1 MGHCMNI
8 VLFDTPQARRLLK
21 PFSYTRALAKVRVG
35 IRTIE
40 EKWKHYLQGDYSFLT
55 APYLSSKFPCVDA
68 QESLCINSTVCPDQV
83 LVEAIRNLKGNQKL
97 VKDDTLIATLC
108 DRTALQGFQND
119 DFGTPHLQSIL
130 FEGPLT
136 QIKNNWD
143 IFLINEQEIIKDFQ
157 CICKRRTTQRIQD
170 QHTITYNETD
180 VFLEKGVST
189 KAVILNAESGP
200 IYIGSNAIIQEG
212 AIIRGPVAICEE
224 AQIHAGARISNATT
238 IGPYAKV
245 GGEVSNSV
253 ILGYSNK
260 AHDGFMGHSVIGE
273 WCNLGSGTNT
283 SNLRSDYGN
292 VKTWDEHRKEFYTT
306 DKQFCGLFMGDY
318 SKCAIN
324 TMFNAGTMV
333 GVSANLFGVGYF
345 DKVIPSF
352 TWGMLDKR
360 IQTYR
365 LDQALEAAE
374 RMTVRRSVQLTEQD
388 KKILAHVFLTTTLY
402 RS

>member
-1 MGHCMNI
+1 
-8 VLFDTPQARRLLK
+8 
-21 PFSYTRALAKVRVG
+21 
-35 IRTIE
+35 
-40 EKWKHYLQGDYSFLT
+40 
-55 APYLSSKFPCVDA
+55 
-68 QESLCINSTVCPDQV
+68 
-83 LVEAIRNLKGNQKL
+83 
-97 VKDDTLIATLC
+97 
-108 DRTALQGFQND
+108 
-119 DFGTPHLQSIL
+119 
-130 FEGPLT
+130 
-136 QIKNNWD
+136 
-143 IFLINEQEIIKDFQ
+143 
-157 CICKRRTTQRIQD
+157 
-170 QHTITYNETD
+170 
-180 VFLEKGVST
+180 
-189 KAVILNAESGP
+189 
-200 IYIGSNAIIQEG
+200 
-212 AIIRGPVAICEE
+212 
-224 AQIHAGARISNATT
+224 
-238 IGPYAKV
+238 
-245 GGEVSNSV
+245 
-253 ILGYSNK
+253 
-260 AHDGFMGHSVIGE
+260 MGHSVIGE